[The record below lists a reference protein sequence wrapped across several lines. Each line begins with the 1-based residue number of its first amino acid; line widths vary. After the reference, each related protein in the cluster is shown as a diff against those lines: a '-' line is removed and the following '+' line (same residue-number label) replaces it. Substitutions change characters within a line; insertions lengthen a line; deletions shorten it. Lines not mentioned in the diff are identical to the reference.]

1 MNKRV
6 IAYLAFMACSFVFVV
21 LFPQKAIQCIAQLGT
36 VAVQQIEGSDE
47 EHHAENQT
55 DYQNDRS
62 PERRN
67 REQDGSQGEDDRQSI
82 NDQNSLAV
90 RKT

>member
-21 LFPQKAIQCIAQLGT
+21 LFPQKAIQCLAQLGA

-47 EHHAENQT
+47 EHHAVNQT
-55 DYQNDRS
+55 
-62 PERRN
+62 
-67 REQDGSQGEDDRQSI
+67 
-82 NDQNSLAV
+82 
-90 RKT
+90 